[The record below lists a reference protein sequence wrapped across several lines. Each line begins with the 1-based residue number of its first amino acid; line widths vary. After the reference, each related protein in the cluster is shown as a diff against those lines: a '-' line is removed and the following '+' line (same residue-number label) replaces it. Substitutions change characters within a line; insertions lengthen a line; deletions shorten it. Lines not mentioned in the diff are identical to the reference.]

1 MLGGRPPFGL
11 QFGENP
17 GSLEIDLKGA
27 DLWEVGNFSIA
38 SVVNIGRTVGG
49 LPVEITGRVSFLDS
63 KAVFLK
69 MGFYLLEVADIFAFL
84 MFDDGEVR
92 VTVMAELN
100 VDDWFFLFP
109 LMAFL
114 WVGVLVGGRRKHH
127 F

>member
-1 MLGGRPPFGL
+1 MG
-11 QFGENP
+11 
-17 GSLEIDLKGA
+17 
-27 DLWEVGNFSIA
+27 EVGNFPIA
-38 SVVNIGRTVGG
+38 SVVNIRRTVGG
-49 LPVEITGRVSFLDS
+49 LPVEVTGRVSFLDS
-63 KAVFLK
+63 EAVFLK